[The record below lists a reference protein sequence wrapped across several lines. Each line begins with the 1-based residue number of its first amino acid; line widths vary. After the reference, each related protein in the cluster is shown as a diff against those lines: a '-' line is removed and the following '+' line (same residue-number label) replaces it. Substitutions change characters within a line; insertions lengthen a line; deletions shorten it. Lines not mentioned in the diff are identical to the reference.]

1 MSGVMFFSPM
11 LFLFISAMMC
21 WFLLRR
27 GISKKTVMISQVAS
41 FVGVSLFAMI
51 SLVNRMAF
59 AEETNLSVVPADKAM
74 PFAIGLIGAA
84 LAVGLAA
91 IATGMALS
99 SAVPAAIAA
108 MSENEKVF
116 GKSLVLAIFGEAIVL
131 YGFTIAFFILNNLK
145 FLVGVA

>member
-1 MSGVMFFSPM
+1 MLEIMFFSPL
-11 LFLFISAMMC
+11 LFLILSAVAC
-21 WFLLRR
+21 LFLLQRGVSKKAVMVSQFATFA
-27 GISKKTVMISQVAS
+27 GISI
-41 FVGVSLFAMI
+41 FAMFF
-51 SLVNRMAF
+51 LVNKVAF
-59 AEETNLSVVPADKAM
+59 AEESVVSVIPADKAM

-145 FLVGVA
+145 MLIGAA